1 VPCRRICSRWALYH
15 LGTISVVMETRQ
27 KLHLEY
33 LFSCSPKLL
42 YPYLSSPMG
51 LTEWLCDNVTVNQ
64 GINYAFY
71 WDDEVKEGKMTEVK
85 TTNTVR
91 YTWNDREGE
100 YLELS
105 LRLNELTNDVS
116 MTVIDFADADEAE
129 EYRMLWANSIAALKS
144 IIGA

>member
-1 VPCRRICSRWALYH
+1 
-15 LGTISVVMETRQ
+15 
-27 KLHLEY
+27 
-33 LFSCSPKLL
+33 
-42 YPYLSSPMG
+42 MG

-64 GINYAFY
+64 GTNYVFY

-116 MTVIDFADADEAE
+116 MTVIDFADASEAE
-129 EYRMLWANSIAALKS
+129 EYRMLWENSIAALKS